1 MFQWNRPS
9 CAEETPGISALTEHA
24 PPEETCCEVDRVQLH
39 AEKRD
44 PLHRGRVCSFL
55 VDLKSQPAEVT
66 EHHIPVFA
74 QQCSRLGQNE
84 PVVGGS

>member
-1 MFQWNRPS
+1 MPRKEMRRREF
-9 CAEETPGISALTEHA
+9 ALF
-24 PPEETCCEVDRVQLH
+24 P
-39 AEKRD
+39 
-44 PLHRGRVCSFL
+44 

-84 PVVGGS
+84 PVVEVVEDTNAGFP